1 MLNHPSPPREPT
13 ALPCPREGLQGP
25 RGAEGPGRPSSSL
38 QRQSSLSGLCAGP
51 AQEKG
56 AFLCRHRGSQW
67 AIHGVQEEYFWSCV
81 SWEMEGAWAV
91 GSGWPACWECPV
103 PGASPPTPLALLFQ
117 QVKGSLD
124 SSSLGPAHTRHSSAS
139 QGRTGFFFSA
149 LKSSPPLPTCNVPLI
164 PGAPRRGGRAAPSV
178 SFLQPF
184 LLGQGCCGTLGT
196 ITRNFMQNTISPT
209 SVPWPL
215 PSPQKYF
222 KEAPA
227 AALTSGQ
234 T

>member
-1 MLNHPSPPREPT
+1 MEGARSLCTRCSITPLLPESPRPCLAHVRDCR
-13 ALPCPREGLQGP
+13 ALGAQRGLEDHLPPCRDKAPF
-25 RGAEGPGRPSSSL
+25 
-38 QRQSSLSGLCAGP
+38 SGLCAGP

-91 GSGWPACWECPV
+91 GNGWPACWECPM

-139 QGRTGFFFSA
+139 QGRTEAQG
-149 LKSSPPLPTCNVPLI
+149 SS
-164 PGAPRRGGRAAPSV
+164 S
-178 SFLQPF
+178 
-184 LLGQGCCGTLGT
+184 LL
-196 ITRNFMQNTISPT
+196 
-209 SVPWPL
+209 
-215 PSPQKYF
+215 
-222 KEAPA
+222 
-227 AALTSGQ
+227 
-234 T
+234 